1 MNDPAQAVKAAL
13 DAVKLVR
20 RDRLHLSARDHA
32 YVLTANVE
40 PFIRDPQYVIGKL
53 YKACEEYGAPMRS
66 IVWSATSPDFAD
78 CQQFQFV
85 IKPLGE
91 E

>member
-1 MNDPAQAVKAAL
+1 MNTPADAVKAAL
-13 DAVKLVR
+13 ESVKLVR
-20 RDRLHLSARDHA
+20 RDRLHFSARDHA

-40 PFIRDPQYVIGKL
+40 PFRADPQTKIAQL
-53 YKACEEYGAPMRS
+53 YKRCEEYGAPMRS
-66 IVWSATSPDFAD
+66 IVWSANSPDFAD